1 MGLGS
6 RRMVLGAAGTVC
18 FCILSAVFA
27 IGRAPARPAPG
38 QTPAG
43 DKPVLAEQAFKNV
56 QILKGI
62 PVDNFMQTMGFFAAA
77 TSFNCTD
84 CHTEESGGDW
94 AKFADDT
101 PLKQKARMMM
111 IMVTALNKNYFA
123 GQRMVT
129 CWTCHQGAPKPRT
142 IPLFSVQYSEVW
154 DAEPD
159 EVVETSG
166 PAAVDQILA
175 KYIQAL
181 GGTQNV
187 SNLKSFAGK
196 GTYEGFDT
204 GYEKVPVDI
213 LAKAPDQR
221 ATIVHMRDGDGTTT
235 FDGHSAW
242 LAAPERPLPLIEITG
257 GSLDGARI
265 EATFSFPA
273 QIKQTL
279 TDWRVGSATVN
290 DKETQVLQGRL
301 TAKGLPVKLYFDPS
315 SGLLVRLIYYSDTPV
330 GIVPIQIDYSNFR
343 VVSGVKMAFH
353 WVVTWTDGRSTIDL
367 SDLRANVPIDGA
379 KFAKPAPATTK
390 PVSR

>member
-18 FCILSAVFA
+18 FCMLAAVFA
-27 IGRAPARPAPG
+27 IGRAPARPTPG

-43 DKPVLAEQAFKNV
+43 DKPILAEQAFKNV
-56 QILKGI
+56 QLLKGI

-77 TSFNCTD
+77 TSMNCTD

-94 AKFADDT
+94 SKFADDT
-101 PLKQKARMMM
+101 PLKQKARMM
-111 IMVTALNKNYFA
+111 IVMVTALNKNYFG

-129 CWTCHQGAPKPRT
+129 CWTCHQGTTKPRT

-159 EVVETSG
+159 EVVDTSG

-213 LAKAPDQR
+213 FAKAPDQR
-221 ATIVHMRDGDGTTT
+221 ATVVHMRDGDGTTT
-235 FDGHSAW
+235 FDGHFGW

-257 GSLDGARI
+257 GSLDGAKI
-265 EATFSFPA
+265 EAEFSFPT

-279 TDWRVGSATVN
+279 TDWRVGSAMVN

-301 TAKGLPVKLYFDPS
+301 TQQGLPVKLYFDPA
-315 SGLLVRLIYYSDTPV
+315 SGLLLRLVYYANTPV
-330 GIVPIQIDYSNFR
+330 GIVPTQIDYSDYR
-343 VVSGVKMAFH
+343 GVSGVKMAFH
-353 WVVTWTDGRSTIDL
+353 WTVTWTDGRSTVDL
-367 SDLRANVPIDGA
+367 SELRSNVPIDGA

-390 PVSR
+390 TASR

>member
-6 RRMVLGAAGTVC
+6 KGIALGAAGAVL

-27 IGRAPARPAPG
+27 IGRTSGRPSPG
-38 QTPAG
+38 QTSAG
-43 DKPVLAEQAFKNV
+43 DKPILAEQAFKNV
-56 QILKGI
+56 QLLKGI

-77 TSFNCTD
+77 TSLNCTD

-101 PLKQKARMMM
+101 PLKQRARMM
-111 IMVTALNKNYFA
+111 IVMVTALNKTYFG

-129 CWTCHQGAPKPRT
+129 CWTCHQGTTKPRT
-142 IPLFSVQYSEVW
+142 IPLFSVQYSEMW

-159 EVVETSG
+159 EIVETSG

-175 KYIQAL
+175 KYMEAL

-213 LAKAPDQR
+213 FAKAPDMR
-221 ATIVHMRDGDGTTT
+221 ATVVHMRDGDGTTT
-235 FDGHSAW
+235 FDGHSGW

-257 GSLDGARI
+257 GSLDGAKI
-265 EATFSFPA
+265 EAEFSFPT
-273 QIKQTL
+273 QIKQSL
-279 TDWRVGSATVN
+279 TDWRVGSAMVD

-301 TAKGLPVKLYFDPS
+301 TAQGLPVKLYFDPS
-315 SGLLVRLIYYSDTPV
+315 SGLLLRLVYYANTPV
-330 GIVPIQIDYSNFR
+330 GIVPTQIDYSNYR
-343 VVSGVKMAFH
+343 DVSGVKLPSH
-353 WVVTWTDGRSTIDL
+353 WVVTWTDGRSTVDL
-367 SDLRANVPIDGA
+367 NDLRANIPIDGA
-379 KFAKPAPATTK
+379 RFSKPAPATTK
-390 PVSR
+390 TVDR

>member
-6 RRMVLGAAGTVC
+6 RRTVLGAAGTVC
-18 FCILSAVFA
+18 FCMLSAVFA
-27 IGRAPARPAPG
+27 IGRAPVRPTPG
-38 QTPAG
+38 QTPAQ
-43 DKPVLAEQAFKNV
+43 DKPILAEQAFKNV
-56 QILKGI
+56 QLLKGI

-77 TSFNCTD
+77 TSMNCTD
-84 CHTEESGGDW
+84 CHTEASGGDW

-101 PLKQKARMMM
+101 PLKQKARMM
-111 IMVTALNKNYFA
+111 IVMVTALNKNYFG

-129 CWTCHQGAPKPRT
+129 CWTCHQGTTKPRT

-159 EVVETSG
+159 EVVDTSG
-166 PAAVDQILA
+166 PGAVDQILA

-196 GTYEGFDT
+196 GSYEGFDT

-213 LAKAPDQR
+213 FAKAPDLR
-221 ATIVHMRDGDGTTT
+221 ATVVHMRDGDGTTT
-235 FDGHSAW
+235 FDGHSGW

-257 GSLDGARI
+257 GSLDGAKI
-265 EATFSFPA
+265 EAEFSFPT

-279 TDWRVGSATVN
+279 TDWRVGSAMVN

-301 TAKGLPVKLYFDPS
+301 TQQGLPVKLYFDPA
-315 SGLLVRLIYYSDTPV
+315 SGMLVRLVYYANTPV
-330 GIVPIQIDYSNFR
+330 GVVPTQIDYSDYR
-343 VVSGVKMAFH
+343 DVSGVKMAFH
-353 WVVTWTDGRSTIDL
+353 WTVTWTDGRSTVDL
-367 SDLRANVPIDGA
+367 SELRANVPIDGA

-390 PVSR
+390 TASR